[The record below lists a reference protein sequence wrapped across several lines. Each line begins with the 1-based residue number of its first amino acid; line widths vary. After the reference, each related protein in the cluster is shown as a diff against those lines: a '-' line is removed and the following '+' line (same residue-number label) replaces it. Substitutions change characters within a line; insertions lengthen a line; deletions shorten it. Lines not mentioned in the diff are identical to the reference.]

1 MERETVA
8 KKLVATTSEVYF
20 RSIHLGF
27 PGIWALNELLCF
39 FALGICDAV
48 LAESVN
54 IFTYSRKSPTKSR
67 QQLNIR
73 KSIVDVIRHRNLN
86 AVRSYSDVEHNRLL
100 KKRVVWLRK
109 RYLRDQRDNLW
120 KLQNERD

>member
-8 KKLVATTSEVYF
+8 KRLVATTSEVYY

-27 PGIWALNELLCF
+27 LGIWALNELLCF
-39 FALGICDAV
+39 FCSWHFCDAV

-73 KSIVDVIRHRNLN
+73 KSIVDIIRHKNLS
-86 AVRSYSDVEHNRLL
+86 AVRLSVGCRTQSTTE
-100 KKRVVWLRK
+100 KRVVWLRK
-109 RYLRDQRDNLW
+109 RYMRHQRDIW
-120 KLQNERD
+120 KLQYELG